1 MAGPRWPAGPR
12 SQPRLRLYRPLLL
25 PPYPLS
31 SQPMEQLPLRRPGP
45 ASPASGTRLLRPA
58 PPPACGLR
66 TALGVG
72 QPRSIRRADPA
83 SPVSEPRPL
92 QEAPPHSATATR
104 TPTPPPADPQKNSP
118 GTCGPRLLAPGVR
131 DSVYG
136 FWPRLRGG
144 LRALLTRTGGARTR
158 LVAPPSRDS
167 PASSS
172 RASETR

>member
-12 SQPRLRLYRPLLL
+12 SPPRLRLYRPLLL

-31 SQPMEQLPLRRPGP
+31 GQPMEQLPLRRPGP

-66 TALGVG
+66 TSLGVG

-83 SPVSEPRPL
+83 SRLPSEGRPAPAGPASPVSGPRPL

-104 TPTPPPADPQKNSP
+104 TPTPPPAGPQKNSP
-118 GTCGPRLLAPGVR
+118 GT
-131 DSVYG
+131 
-136 FWPRLRGG
+136 
-144 LRALLTRTGGARTR
+144 
-158 LVAPPSRDS
+158 
-167 PASSS
+167 
-172 RASETR
+172 